1 MTILIGL
8 DLASS
13 TGLCFGRP
21 DTTPAVQVIRA
32 PVTHED
38 LGKWGAFFVR
48 AFTRLLDQLA
58 ERLEPGEGI
67 LLNYE
72 SPVLIEK
79 KWDKD
84 KMRMVGG
91 NPIVTTRKL
100 QGLGMIL
107 ETVCEMHPAPTDIY
121 ECHLSTI
128 KKTLTGSGKAEKSQ
142 MVLAAR
148 RAGISLPEGRE
159 AFDAAD
165 SFGAW
170 VLAIQHHAPQY
181 YDYWLRRIHG
191 QGAGQQRMSAAEA
204 RRLL

>member
-1 MTILIGL
+1 MIIIGA

-21 DTTPAVQVIRA
+21 DTTPTVQVIRA

-48 AFTRLLDQLA
+48 AFMRLLDQLA

-79 KWDKD
+79 KWDKE

-107 ETVCEMHPAPTDIY
+107 ETVCEMHPAPTMIY

-128 KKTLTGSGKAEKSQ
+128 KKTLTGSGKATKEE

-148 RAGISLPEGRE
+148 RAGVSLPEGAE

-165 SFGAW
+165 ALGAW
-170 VLAIQHHAPQY
+170 VLAIQHHAPEH
-181 YDYWLRRIHG
+181 YDMWLRKIHG
-191 QGAGQQRMSAAEA
+191 GHGAPQLRLSAKEA